1 MKNHSGVFRLSDYQ
15 VLDYLIKHVDL
26 EIDLSKKPVQS
37 KACLTIEP
45 NPKSQS
51 HSVNLEL
58 DGENMSLE
66 SIALNGKIL
75 SPEEYELTKDSLII
89 KNIPQ
94 EKEFTLETTTRLGE
108 NTDLFGLYETEGTI
122 LVKAETEGLRRV
134 LYCNDRP
141 DNLATYKTTIIA
153 KKKDYPVLLSNG
165 TLIEQKDLNEGLHAV
180 TWLDMTPKPSYLFA
194 LVAGKLQKSVT
205 YFKTR
210 SDREL
215 PIEFYVPPTAT
226 AKCDFAKETLKEAM
240 RWEEII
246 FNLEC
251 DLPQHMV
258 AGVDKYAS
266 GASEPTGLN
275 LFNTANLFA
284 TPETRTDN
292 DILRVLE
299 VVAHEYFH
307 YWSGDRVTIR
317 DWFNLPFKEG
327 LTTFRAAMLREHL
340 FGTDL
345 IRVLDGK
352 NLDERAPRQD
362 TYTNV
367 RSLYTPAAYEKS
379 ADIFRMM
386 MLSLGEKDFYTSMT
400 QFLKENDGG
409 AVTLENV
416 LDSLSAY
423 TEKNM
428 RPFLK
433 WFTESG
439 IPQVAVT
446 DEYNAET
453 KRYTLKFKIKESK
466 ERPIPI
472 MVGLLNSDGAEILSD
487 TLITVD
493 KADMEFHFDNI
504 NSHPT
509 PSLLRSFSA
518 PISLEFTYNTE
529 QLLLLM
535 QHDTNIYN
543 RCEAAKKLII
553 RMVSDYCLGKS
564 MVLEPQFFQVY
575 RNVLNEITHSLNYW
589 LLAEL
594 IAIPSEEVLFAEL
607 QNQDFEKITRA
618 RQLIQNQLA
627 TELKEDLLCA
637 QKNLDKLPTPEN
649 SPFKSFDI
657 FAAGL
662 RRLKHVYHN
671 YLLSVQPEKTEQELI
686 EQFNDSLGKNMTDC
700 MSALNLLLQ
709 HNSSISDELLERYY
723 HYWQD
728 DLSAVNYWFNVQAAT
743 HTKNAVKHVAQLMA
757 HPAFDLSNPN
767 KVNAL
772 LGTFIKNPYGF
783 HAASGKGY
791 QLIVDVI
798 LQLEKINPTLAANL
812 TEKFNSW
819 DEYDDK
825 RQKLMFS
832 QLEFLSAHALTADV
846 RNMAKKGLDKKG
858 KLDPPLPLKQFFFS
872 SSSLGGLQREE
883 EKLFISLKPLFK

>member
-1 MKNHSGVFRLSDYQ
+1 MKNHSGIFRLDDYQ
-15 VLDYLIKHVDL
+15 VLDYLVKHVDL
-26 EIDLSKKPVQS
+26 EIDLSKEPVQS
-37 KACLTIEP
+37 KACLIIEP
-45 NPKSQS
+45 NPKSS
-51 HSVNLEL
+51 SYSVNLEL
-58 DGENMSLE
+58 DGENMTLE

-75 SPEEYELTKDSLII
+75 LPEEYEITKDSLVI
-89 KNIPQ
+89 KNVPQ
-94 EKEFTLETTTRLGE
+94 GKTFKLETITRLGK

-134 LYCNDRP
+134 LYCHDRP

-153 KKKDYPVLLSNG
+153 KKIDYPILLSNG
-165 TLIEQKDLNEGLHAV
+165 TLIEQKDLNDELHSV
-180 TWLDMTPKPSYLFA
+180 TWFDKVPKPSYLFA

-210 SDREL
+210 SERML
-215 PIEFYVPPTAT
+215 PIEFYVPPQAT
-226 AKCDFAKETLKEAM
+226 TKCDFAKEALKEAM
-240 RWEEII
+240 RWEENI

-340 FGTDL
+340 FGSDL
-345 IRVLDGK
+345 IRILDGK

-379 ADIFRMM
+379 ADIFRMI
-386 MLSLGEKDFYTSMT
+386 MLSLGEKDFYAGMT
-400 QFLKENDGG
+400 QFLKDHDGE

-416 LDSLSAY
+416 LDSLSTFTA
-423 TEKNM
+423 KDIH
-428 RPFLK
+428 RFLK

-439 IPQVAVT
+439 IPQVTVT
-446 DEYNAET
+446 DAYNAET
-453 KRYTLKFKIKESK
+453 KRYTLKFETRENK
-466 ERPIPI
+466 ERPIPVV
-472 MVGLLNSDGAEILSD
+472 VGLLNNDGAEILND

-493 KADMEFHFDNI
+493 EPEMEFHFDNI
-504 NSHPT
+504 NAHPT

-518 PISLEFTYNTE
+518 PIILEFTYSTE

-535 QHDTNIYN
+535 QHDTNFYN
-543 RCEAAKKLII
+543 RCEAAKKLIT
-553 RMVSDYCLGKS
+553 RLVSDYCLGKS
-564 MVLEPQFFQVY
+564 MILESQFFQVY
-575 RNVLNEITHSLNYW
+575 RNLLNESTHSLNYW

-594 IAIPSEEVLFAEL
+594 LTIPSEEILFAEL
-607 QNQDFEKITRA
+607 QNQDFEKISQA

-627 TELKEDLLCA
+627 TELKEDLLRA
-637 QKNLDKLPTPEN
+637 QKKPAGLPIPGN
-649 SPFKSFDI
+649 APFKSFDI
-657 FAAGL
+657 FAAGI
-662 RRLKHVYHN
+662 RRLKHVYHE
-671 YLLSVQPEKTEQELI
+671 YLLSVQPEKTEQELV
-686 EQFNDSLGKNMTDC
+686 EQFNNSLGKNMTDC

-709 HNSSISDELLERYY
+709 HNSSKSDLLLEHYY

-728 DLSAVNYWFNVQAAT
+728 DVSAVNYWFNVQAAA
-743 HTKNAVKHVAQLMA
+743 HTKNVGKNVTQLMS

-783 HAASGKGY
+783 HASSGEGY

-812 TEKFNSW
+812 TEKFNNW
-819 DEYDDK
+819 DKYNEK
-825 RQKLMFS
+825 RQKLILH
-832 QLEFLSAHALTADV
+832 QLEFLSAHALTTDV

-858 KLDPPLPLKQFFFS
+858 KLEPPLPITQFFFS
-872 SSSLGGLQREE
+872 SSSLINLPIEE
-883 EKLFISLKPLFK
+883 EKTYSYP